1 MPTVQRFAVGGLGG
15 LLSIIVSLL
24 SFDPASVID
33 NIHLLTPGM
42 YVGYGIKTIILIV
55 LGGTFAAFTD
65 GSTKPLTLLQI
76 GIAAP
81 ALITSYIN
89 GTGVSGPTGK
99 TSHSAAIFSA
109 YAAETSS
116 HIPLVRVDF
125 LGDIVKGIVTPLPQI
140 QRQEQERRQQQ
151 QQRQQRDQQQDQQQ
165 NNRSQ
170 PSQTPQ

>member
-1 MPTVQRFAVGGLGG
+1 LALPHQP
-15 LLSIIVSLL
+15 LLR
-24 SFDPASVID
+24 
-33 NIHLLTPGM
+33 
-42 YVGYGIKTIILIV
+42 
-55 LGGTFAAFTD
+55 
-65 GSTKPLTLLQI
+65 
-76 GIAAP
+76 
-81 ALITSYIN
+81 
-89 GTGVSGPTGK
+89 

>member
-15 LLSIIVSLL
+15 LLSIVVSQL
-24 SFDPASVID
+24 SFDPASVIEH
-33 NIHLLTPGM
+33 IYLIAPATYIGL
-42 YVGYGIKTIILIV
+42 GIKTIILIV

-99 TSHSAAIFSA
+99 TSYSAAISSA

-116 HIPLVRVDF
+116 HVPLVRVDF
-125 LGDIVKGIVTPLPQI
+125 LGDVVKGIVTPLPQI

-151 QQRQQRDQQQDQQQ
+151 QRQQQDQQQDHQQ

>member
-15 LLSIIVSLL
+15 LLSIVVSLL
-24 SFDPASVID
+24 SFDPASVVD
-33 NIHLLTPGM
+33 NIHLLTTGM
-42 YVGYGIKTIILIV
+42 YVGYGIKTIILIC

-65 GSTKPLTLLQI
+65 GTTKPLTLLQI

-99 TSHSAAIFSA
+99 TSHAAAISSA
-109 YAAETSS
+109 YAAEISS
-116 HIPLVRVDF
+116 HTPIVRVDF
-125 LGDIVKGIVTPLPQI
+125 LSDVVKGIVTPLPQI
-140 QRQEQERRQQQ
+140 QRQEQEQRQQ
-151 QQRQQRDQQQDQQQ
+151 QQRQQQDRLQDQRQ
-165 NNRSQ
+165 NNSSQ